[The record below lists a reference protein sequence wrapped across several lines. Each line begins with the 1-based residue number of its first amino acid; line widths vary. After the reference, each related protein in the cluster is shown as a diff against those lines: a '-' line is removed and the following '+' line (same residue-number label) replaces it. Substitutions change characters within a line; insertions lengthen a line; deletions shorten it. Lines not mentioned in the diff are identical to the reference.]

1 MFSGELLLSRAEADV
16 ERRQRQLK
24 HDDTP
29 VVAAD
34 LREQFIEGLFK
45 LGCRSTPQQ
54 IVAADLD
61 DDERVCRKLLSLLDR
76 RLRRRPGLS
85 MADDFGIEDRRQPLR
100 PRIALTGAD
109 ASAQRVADDV
119 NRFTA
124 LPAVNDLIV

>member
-1 MFSGELLLSRAEADV
+1 MLPRKPLLGCAEADV
-16 ERRQRQLK
+16 ERRQRQLE
-24 HDDTP
+24 HDDLPT
-29 VVAAD
+29 VAAD
-34 LREQFIEGLFK
+34 LREQLVEVLFK
-45 LGCRSTPQQ
+45 LRRRSAAEQ